1 MEDVITLRGLA
12 LSKYKTIGDF
22 AKAIGWK
29 RNKASRIINGK
40 QYPNTEE
47 IQEITECLNIS
58 SERLF
63 VNIFFA
69 PLSTL
74 WTNERSA

>member
-1 MEDVITLRGLA
+1 MADAITLRGLV

-29 RNKASRIINGK
+29 RNKASRIVNGK

-47 IQEITECLNIS
+47 IQKITACLNINS
-58 SERLF
+58 ADLF

-69 PLSTL
+69 PLSTM
-74 WTNERSA
+74 WTN